1 MKVLK
6 GLTKEHKD
14 ALKFVLENVNPTDT
28 RVIITV
34 RDLRQIDKICKV
46 IEGSEDSI
54 ELEDADFNYLKS
66 KFDGFTGWNPTQD
79 TRNLIMEV
87 SDKLS
92 KE

>member
-46 IEGSEDSI
+46 IESSKDSI
-54 ELEDADFNYLKS
+54 ELEDADFSYLKNR
-66 KFDGFTGWNPTQD
+66 FDGFTGWNPTQE
-79 TRNLIMEV
+79 TRNLIIEV